1 MDHIIDAFDNLKK
14 NIDVSIRSQ
23 LNETDYNLLENIL
36 EETLERILT
45 NINNKNKIMYKS
57 LFDNLRE
64 EYLDADESGTV
75 IIV

>member
-14 NIDVSIRSQ
+14 IIDVSIRSQ

-45 NINNKNKIMYKS
+45 KINNKNKIMYKS
-57 LFDNLRE
+57 LFDSLRE